1 MQRLEFLGD
10 AVLDY
15 LVTLHFYNEY
25 PGLSPELLTDMRS
38 ASTNNDCYARSTV
51 KSKLHNYILYSSE
64 ELHRHVLE
72 TVNNFEKLSSDSTF
86 GWESE
91 TTFPKVRLSIV
102 FVLMFVSLVLFDRS
116 SHIFQFVTGT
126 W

>member
-1 MQRLEFLGD
+1 VQRLEFLGD

-102 FVLMFVSLVLFDRS
+102 FILIYVRFFGF
-116 SHIFQFVTGT
+116 I
-126 W
+126 